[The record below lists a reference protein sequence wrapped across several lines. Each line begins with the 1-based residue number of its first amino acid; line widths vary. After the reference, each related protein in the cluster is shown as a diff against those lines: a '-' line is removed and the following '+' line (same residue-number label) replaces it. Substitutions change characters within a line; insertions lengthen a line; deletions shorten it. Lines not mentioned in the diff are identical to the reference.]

1 MVAFREVFRRSGVDE
16 GRSPPGMVVPLGG
29 ENIVAL
35 IDPGRK
41 LKFEPAH
48 ALEIKEIDAAQIRT
62 RVMQARDT
70 FSEPD
75 IDPQL
80 RAASLPAIF
89 NGDARRSSGRR
100 HFPPSS
106 MAMHG
111 FSKSRAG
118 VRSVFPGSL

>member
-1 MVAFREVFRRSGVDE
+1 MVAFQEVFRRSGIDE
-16 GRSPPGMVVPLGG
+16 RRSPPGMVVPLGG
-29 ENIVAL
+29 DNIVAL

-41 LKFEPAH
+41 LKFQPAP

-62 RVMQARDT
+62 RVMQVRDT

-89 NGDARRSSGRR
+89 NADARFFRNQG
-100 HFPPSS
+100 
-106 MAMHG
+106 
-111 FSKSRAG
+111 
-118 VRSVFPGSL
+118 PG